1 MSSSIDSQLNETLRD
16 ALVAYYLDEV
26 VPNAPEF
33 VNAQLSDK
41 IKTANDLYQYKLLDV
56 QVSQAVPTSPV
67 ASAIASIQQ
76 YINAALMGMEPGY
89 ETEVMEDH
97 LVSQW
102 REINS
107 QYPIWAANQQLSY
120 YPELYID
127 PSLRLTKSKYF
138 QQLENDLNQNKI
150 HIDTTQEAVLSYLA
164 SFEEVANLTIING
177 YINTADFKNGMYYF
191 IGKSRAE
198 SVYYWRSVDM
208 SQRTYVN
215 LNGSDP
221 DRPKFDYPQPGAW
234 SDWHKANLP
243 ISASAIERTIRPVLF
258 NNRIFVF
265 WVECVDNSPSSM
277 TVVQGYLEGTPKPPD
292 AGSPETKVHSN
303 PMLRLNMVYKKYDG
317 SWSVPQTV
325 IEAWSESPL
334 FKTMD
339 LAELVDSIAVADS
352 STMPDSLFV
361 AMYAGYIAGNAM
373 DGAADQYAFLKTAMI
388 DKNFNITALFPS
400 RGYVPIV
407 GDSTEIKKLHV
418 LKVGRLFAKDNK
430 GGFQFEVPGLSIAVK
445 SVESHR
451 PHQNLD
457 GWDFEGR
464 QVAIVSPI
472 RGVDVV
478 FDKIK
483 NVINF
488 SSKVSASFSMRT
500 VTFTMEAY
508 YWLANDRYKLELV
521 LPAIPES
528 TSDYEVLLEGS
539 RIQVLSGQLF
549 ASGGEC
555 RFEFIYCGG
564 IVEYVVRDFLR
575 DTPDLLHCTLGVP
588 DANGFISIAS
598 KVFKSARRKYFDRPD
613 FQAKR
618 IKGNLRG
625 EVFWS
630 DTLEFIKSRIYSFQ
644 HVILRPVNLSDP
656 MPANPGAQSLWYSA
670 GFPVINPPDTH
681 TLELPINPETLLPDW
696 PGTWPT
702 GSKKIPII
710 HGIKVFDNVT
720 WAVLGHALKMT
731 YVELELVTQVTTPLI
746 APRINTRVS
755 PTLGAAEFIDFTDS
769 GINLN
774 DAGTAPRQPIRMNT
788 LFARELINRAN
799 IALENLLSWG
809 TQLLEEPPLEP
820 PAMINQMDFHGANG
834 LYFWEL
840 FLHLPFMV
848 SHRLNQEQNFE
859 GAEHWLSFI
868 FDPSRK
874 KDEKGRPDY
883 WNVRPLMDDPVEMD
897 YVTRKPADPDGI
909 ASSHPVRYRKAI
921 YMFYIKNLLDRGDA
935 AYRQLTPD
943 SLAEAKLWYVR
954 VLDLLGP
961 RPDIKVVSHWQPMSL
976 KTLSDASNPTLR
988 EFEQRLIRQD
998 QLREE
1003 SAAANHGESLYQF
1016 AEPPLYLRT
1025 FAPDPTLL
1033 ELDNAYLRLPFNR
1046 ELVQS
1051 WDIAEARLENLRNN
1065 RTLDGKPLMLP
1076 LFTAPLNPRDL
1087 LAAFGQ
1093 GAASGGAVRL
1103 LAQEVPHYR
1112 FSVMHNRASSAVETL
1127 IQFGSNLLSLIERKE
1142 QAQLQ
1147 ELQYHQAWEFAQFAV
1162 DLQEQ
1167 AQRIDAEQK
1176 KALEASK
1183 ALAQGRLRF
1192 YSKLADEVVSV
1203 VEVTAAS
1210 LHLVGQVAD
1219 SVSQTA
1225 KGAGAAMKTPPN
1237 AAGAGGGVIA
1247 GMAGGIIA
1255 VGSSGGWRLEGVAE
1269 MVSAFS
1275 TAAATRLHGTAE
1287 AADRTEHF
1295 RRRHQEWMQARD
1307 QAALEITQI
1316 EAQMQV
1322 LEAQV
1327 RATTLQLN
1335 QSRTAQDQALASYDF
1350 LRTRFSNAQLYQ
1362 WLNDQFA
1369 TFYYQAYDATLALCL
1384 AAEACWQF
1392 ELADFSTR
1400 FIQAGV
1406 WKDSYRGLSAGEALK
1421 LSLLKMESA
1430 YLSRNERLLE
1440 ITKTVSL
1447 RQLKAQDPNSA
1458 INQDWDTIL
1467 LGLIDNGR
1475 ADFELTQPMFDSNYP
1490 GHTVRRV
1497 RRISVSLPVLLGPY
1511 EDIHATLTQTYSA
1524 VQIGDTL
1531 KENLRA
1537 SQQIVLSGGV
1547 DDDGLFTFS
1556 FTDDRYLPFEGTGAI
1571 SRWALEFTSTD
1582 LVARERQLK
1591 SLTDIILKLDYTAK
1605 AG

>member
-1 MSSSIDSQLNETLRD
+1 M
-16 ALVAYYLDEV
+16 
-26 VPNAPEF
+26 
-33 VNAQLSDK
+33 
-41 IKTANDLYQYKLLDV
+41 
-56 QVSQAVPTSPV
+56 
-67 ASAIASIQQ
+67 
-76 YINAALMGMEPGY
+76 
-89 ETEVMEDH
+89 
-97 LVSQW
+97 
-102 REINS
+102 
-107 QYPIWAANQQLSY
+107 
-120 YPELYID
+120 
-127 PSLRLTKSKYF
+127 
-138 QQLENDLNQNKI
+138 
-150 HIDTTQEAVLSYLA
+150 
-164 SFEEVANLTIING
+164 
-177 YINTADFKNGMYYF
+177 
-191 IGKSRAE
+191 
-198 SVYYWRSVDM
+198 
-208 SQRTYVN
+208 
-215 LNGSDP
+215 
-221 DRPKFDYPQPGAW
+221 
-234 SDWHKANLP
+234 P

-258 NNRIFVF
+258 NNRLFVF
-265 WVECVDNSPSSM
+265 WVECVDNNPASM
-277 TVVQGYLEGTPKPPD
+277 TVEQGYRPGTPKPPEP
-292 AGSPETKVHSN
+292 GSPETKVRSN
-303 PMLRLNMVYKKYDG
+303 PMLRLNMVYKKYDD

-334 FKTMD
+334 FKIEG
-339 LAELVDSIAVADS
+339 LQALVESITVADNS
-352 STMPDSLFV
+352 ISPESMLIG
-361 AMYAGYIAGNAM
+361 MYAGYER
-373 DGAADQYAFLKTAMI
+373 GAAIDGTQDKYAFLKTAWI
-388 DKNFNITALFPS
+388 DKNFNVTSLFPDQ
-400 RGYVPIV
+400 GIVPHV
-407 GDSTEIKKLHV
+407 GIGGGGIKRLYV
-418 LKVGRLFAKDNK
+418 LKNIRMFAFDNLGR
-430 GGFQFEVPGLSIAVK
+430 FQFELPALVIRVKDVRVSSPHVNDSRWNYGRWQSAVLSPRA
-445 SVESHR
+445 
-451 PHQNLD
+451 HQEVRYN
-457 GWDFEGR
+457 
-464 QVAIVSPI
+464 
-472 RGVDVV
+472 
-478 FDKIK
+478 
-483 NVINF
+483 
-488 SSKVSASFSMRT
+488 ASTR
-500 VTFTMEAY
+500 E
-508 YWLANDRYKLELV
+508 LELDSK
-521 LPAIPES
+521 ITTE
-528 TSDYEVLLEGS
+528 
-539 RIQVLSGQLF
+539 LF
-549 ASGGEC
+549 VVDKTIKFVTAPN
-555 RFEFIYCGG
+555 
-564 IVEYVVRDFLR
+564 VEYVFRFSFVKGEGEEGYETLLAGSFIQINNSGLNGGVFHFYFKHRSAPDVDEYLR
-575 DTPDLLHCTLGVP
+575 DVDNRSGCTLPDLLPGVR
-588 DANGFISIAS
+588 ISLTG
-598 KVFKSARRKYFDRPD
+598 
-613 FQAKR
+613 KR
-618 IKGNLRG
+618 ISRQACNAVLYASLLIG
-625 EVFWS
+625 ES
-630 DTLEFIKSRIYSFQ
+630 FIYRDGSYTYHARLSSGSTVGAGQLHNI
-644 HVILRPVNLSDP
+644 IRRPQDVNNPSPLSGGLVNLKVST
-656 MPANPGAQSLWYSA
+656 GSYSRS
-670 GFPVINPPDTH
+670 PPDTH
-681 TLELPINPETLLPDW
+681 TYGIPIDQETLLPDW
-696 PGTWPT
+696 NTTWPS
-702 GSKKIPII
+702 GGKKIPLV
-710 HGIKVFDNVT
+710 HGVQFIQHNVVMGYAQKLT
-720 WAVLGHALKMT
+720 S
-731 YVELELVTQVTTPLI
+731 VELEFFPAVSTLLI
-746 APRINTRVS
+746 APRITIRAS
-755 PTLGAAEFIDFTDS
+755 STLGVAEFIDFTDS
-769 GINLN
+769 GIKLN

-859 GAEHWLSFI
+859 GVEQWLSFI

-976 KTLSDASNPTLR
+976 KTLSEASNPTLR

-1076 LFTAPLNPRDL
+1076 LFAAPLNPRDL

-1192 YSKLADEVVSV
+1192 YRKLADEVVNV
-1203 VEVTAAS
+1203 GEVTAAS
-1210 LHLVGQVAD
+1210 LHLVGRVAD
-1219 SVSQTA
+1219 GVSQA
-1225 KGAGAAMKTPPN
+1225 ARAVGAGLKIPPN
-1237 AAGAGGGVIA
+1237 AFGAGGGAIV
-1247 GMAGGIIA
+1247 GMAGGIVA
-1255 VGSSGGWRLEGVAE
+1255 VGSTGGWRLEGVAE

-1275 TAAATRLHGTAE
+1275 AAAAIGLHGSAE
-1287 AADRTEHF
+1287 AADRAEHF

-1327 RATTLQLN
+1327 RATALQLN

-1362 WLNDQFA
+1362 WLNGQFA

-1400 FIQAGV
+1400 FIQSGV

-1447 RQLKAQDPNSA
+1447 RQLKAQDPNSD

-1475 ADFELTQPMFDSNYP
+1475 VDFELTQPMFDSNYP
-1490 GHTVRRV
+1490 GHTVRRIK
-1497 RRISVSLPVLLGPY
+1497 RISVSLPVLLGPY

-1582 LVARERQLK
+1582 LVARKRQLE
-1591 SLTDIILKLDYTAK
+1591 SLTEIMLKLDYTAK

>member
-89 ETEVMEDH
+89 ETKVMEDH

-150 HIDTTQEAVLSYLA
+150 HIDTAQEAVLSYLA

-198 SVYYWRSVDM
+198 SVYYWRSMDM
-208 SQRTYVN
+208 SQRTYVT
-215 LNGSDP
+215 LNGTDP
-221 DRPKFDYPQPGAW
+221 NRPKFDYPQPGAW

-258 NNRIFVF
+258 NNRLFVF
-265 WVECVDNSPSSM
+265 WVECVDNNPASM
-277 TVVQGYLEGTPKPPD
+277 TVEQGYLPGNPKPPD
-292 AGSPETKVHSN
+292 VGSPETKVHSN
-303 PMLRLNMVYKKYDG
+303 PMLRLNMVYKKYDD

-325 IEAWSESPL
+325 IEAWSESSL

-352 STMPDSLFV
+352 STVPDSLFV
-361 AMYAGYIAGNAM
+361 AMYAGYTAGGVT

-400 RGYVPIV
+400 RGYVPSIGV
-407 GDSTEIKKLHV
+407 RSEIKALHV
-418 LKVGRLFAKDNK
+418 LKVGRIFAQDNK
-430 GGFQFEVPGLSIAVK
+430 GRFQFEVPGFNIVLKAV
-445 SVESHR
+445 ETIE
-451 PHQNLD
+451 PHKNSSN
-457 GWDFEGR
+457 WNFEGR
-464 QVAIVSPI
+464 QAAIAKPSLE
-472 RGVDVV
+472 GDVTYGQSGRE
-478 FDKIK
+478 
-483 NVINF
+483 INF
-488 SSKVSASFSMRT
+488 SSKISAPFSMRT
-500 VTFTMEAY
+500 LTCVIVALHGATNTK
-508 YWLANDRYKLELV
+508 YKLELV
-521 LPAIPES
+521 LPAIPQS
-528 TSDYEVLLEGS
+528 TDYETLLEGS

-549 ASGGEC
+549 AQGGQC
-555 RFEFIYCGG
+555 RFDMYSSRG
-564 IVEYVVRDFLR
+564 IETFAVYDFLR
-575 DTPDLLHCTLGVP
+575 DGPSHSHCTLSVP
-588 DANGFISIAS
+588 DANGFVPIVS
-598 KVFKSARRKYFDRPD
+598 KIVR
-613 FQAKR
+613 
-618 IKGNLRG
+618 GNLRG
-625 EVFWS
+625 MLNADNKLTSVRTAWAGIIYRA
-630 DTLEFIKSRIYSFQ
+630 DVNEFIRFPIYSFQ
-644 HVILRPVNLSDP
+644 HVILRPLNLSDP
-656 MPANPGAQSLWYSA
+656 MAANPGASSLWHSG
-670 GFPVINPPDTH
+670 GFSVINPPDTH
-681 TLELPINPETLLPDW
+681 TLRLPINPETLLPDW
-696 PGTWPT
+696 PGAWPI

-710 HGIKVFDNVT
+710 HGIKVFNGTT
-720 WAVLGHALKMT
+720 WQVLGHALKMT
-731 YVELELVTQVTTPLI
+731 YVELELVAQVTTPLI

-769 GINLN
+769 GIKLN

-859 GAEHWLSFI
+859 GAEQWLSFI

-961 RPDIKVVSHWQPMSL
+961 RPDTKVVSHWQPMPL

-1046 ELVQS
+1046 ELVQN

-1076 LFTAPLNPRDL
+1076 LFAAPLNPRDL

-1203 VEVTAAS
+1203 VEATAAS

-1219 SVSQTA
+1219 GVSQA
-1225 KGAGAAMKTPPN
+1225 ARAVGAGMKIPPN
-1237 AAGAGGGVIA
+1237 AFGAGGGAIA
-1247 GMAGGIIA
+1247 GMAGGIVA

-1275 TAAATRLHGTAE
+1275 AAAATRLHGSAE

-1362 WLNDQFA
+1362 WLNGQFA

-1430 YLSRNERLLE
+1430 YLNRNERLLE

-1447 RQLKAQDPNSA
+1447 RRLKAQDPNSA

-1475 ADFELTQPMFDSNYP
+1475 VDFELTQPMFDSNYP

-1497 RRISVSLPVLLGPY
+1497 KRISVSLPVLLGPY

-1571 SRWALEFTSTD
+1571 SGWALEFTSTD
-1582 LVARERQLK
+1582 LVARKRQLK
-1591 SLTDIILKLDYTAK
+1591 SLTEIILKLDYTAK